1 MYRPAQAERATSKA
15 LAAPSL
21 RRSRWKQFRDHYEL
35 YLFLLPAV
43 AAVFVFR
50 YVPMYGVQIAFK
62 DFSAV
67 RGIVGSPWSG
77 LKYFERFFNSFQFE
91 LVLRNTI
98 VLSLYQLVAGFPTPL
113 LFALLLNQ
121 LRNARYKRIVQT
133 VTYAPHFISTVVM
146 VGMLFLF
153 LSPTSGLVNAVRRA
167 VGQQPIFFMADAG
180 WFRHLFVLSGIWQH
194 FGWGSIIYLA
204 ALSSVD
210 PSLHESAIID
220 GASRA
225 QRIVHIDLPS
235 VIPTAV
241 VLLILQMGRIM
252 DIAFEKV
259 LLMQTPLNVDTA
271 EVIATYVYKVGLLNS
286 QFSYAAAIGLFNSL
300 INVVLIVTVNSIA
313 RRVGQ
318 TSLW

>member
-1 MYRPAQAERATSKA
+1 MDPAVAARA
-15 LAAPSL
+15 L
-21 RRSRWKQFRDHYEL
+21 RRNRWKQFRDHYEL

-43 AAVFVFR
+43 AIVFIFR
-50 YVPMYGVQIAFK
+50 YIPMYGVQIAFK
-62 DFSAV
+62 DFQAV
-67 RGIVGSPWSG
+67 RGIMGSAWAG
-77 LKYFERFFNSFQFE
+77 FKYFERFFNSFQFE

-98 VLSLYQLVAGFPTPL
+98 VLSLYQLAAGFPTPL
-113 LFALLLNQ
+113 VFALLLNQ
-121 LRNARYKRIVQT
+121 LRQRGYKRVVQT
-133 VTYAPHFISTVVM
+133 VTYAPHFISTVVL

-153 LSPTSGLVNAVRRA
+153 LSPTSGLVNVVRRSL
-167 VGQQPIFFMADAG
+167 GQDPIFFMAQAG
-180 WFRHLFVLSGIWQH
+180 WFRHLFVISGIWQH

-220 GASRA
+220 GASRG
-225 QRIVHIDLPS
+225 QRIIHIDLPS

-252 DIAFEKV
+252 DISFEKV

-300 INVVLIVTVNSIA
+300 INVVLIIVVNRIA
-313 RRVGQ
+313 RRIGE

>member
-1 MYRPAQAERATSKA
+1 MT
-15 LAAPSL
+15 
-21 RRSRWKQFRDHYEL
+21 
-35 YLFLLPAV
+35 
-43 AAVFVFR
+43 VFIFR
-50 YVPMYGVQIAFK
+50 YIPMYGVQIAFK
-62 DFSAV
+62 DFTAI
-67 RGIVGSPWSG
+67 RGITGSPWAG
-77 LKYFERFFNSFQFE
+77 FKYFERFFNSFQFE

-98 VLSLYQLVAGFPTPL
+98 VLSLYQLAAGFPTPL

-121 LRNARYKRIVQT
+121 LRHRRYKRVVQT
-133 VTYAPHFISTVVM
+133 VTYAPHFISTVVL

-153 LSPTSGLVNAVRRA
+153 LSPTSGLVNTVRRSMNQD
-167 VGQQPIFFMADAG
+167 VIFFMAEAG
-180 WFRHLFVLSGIWQH
+180 WFRHLFVISGIWQH

-220 GASRA
+220 GASRV
-225 QRIVHIDLPS
+225 QRIFHIDLPS

-252 DIAFEKV
+252 DISFEKV
-259 LLMQTPLNVDTA
+259 LLMQTPLNMDTA

-300 INVVLIVTVNSIA
+300 INIVLIITVNRMA
-313 RRVGQ
+313 RRVGE